1 MEQRFTHFCLSFIF
15 RFSSCSVCSFQET
28 LQTSKSQLSRSPNVA
43 DTSLVSAPM
52 SPPPLGA
59 AEVNTI
65 RIIGQYLKNLGLQ
78 YVVKHINYV
87 IKFSVDSFKLL
98 SLFKDGFRLLPDSFY

>member
-1 MEQRFTHFCLSFIF
+1 
-15 RFSSCSVCSFQET
+15 
-28 LQTSKSQLSRSPNVA
+28 
-43 DTSLVSAPM
+43 M

-78 YVVKHINYV
+78 YVIKHTIHFNH
-87 IKFSVDSFKLL
+87 IISFSIGRQDLSRYSLL
-98 SLFKDGFRLLPDSFY
+98 KIISAGVCRFLF

>member
-1 MEQRFTHFCLSFIF
+1 MLRTAHFFSLFYLPFFICNISNF
-15 RFSSCSVCSFQET
+15 KET
-28 LQTSKSQLSRSPNVA
+28 LQTSKNQLCRSPNVA
-43 DTSLVSAPM
+43 DTSLVSSPM

-78 YVVKHINYV
+78 YVIKHIIHCNHV
-87 IKFSVDSFKLL
+87 
-98 SLFKDGFRLLPDSFY
+98 